1 MLRESK
7 LLLLS
12 ALLFLSVSELAQ
24 SQGILLRGIGAV
36 NDSMA
41 GTAIAT
47 PLDAAGAIFANPA
60 SISGLKE
67 CQIGFDLG
75 LILPNSTVTS
85 ELDGIP
91 ISWGTANSDAGQIP
105 APTMSMVF
113 RECPHSRWTFGV
125 AIAGVGGAASLY
137 PAPTLTGGPIPTNPI
152 LSGKARAAN
161 VQIFE
166 ILPTVSYRV
175 TNRLALGFTPVIG
188 LASLSINPMP
198 LGLTA
203 GQPMDNYGTRYTWG
217 GGFNLGA
224 YYDLDCNWKTG
235 FTFKSPVWTKPLQFI
250 GTETDSTGA
259 FVPSEPE
266 FAIDIPMCLGWGISY
281 AGFRNTIIG
290 VDVRYMDYAHTQGF
304 RGIIDPNTN
313 EVIGLG
319 WDSVT
324 AVSMGIEHTLNDYLK
339 LRAGYCYNTNPIPSE
354 SQFANVGSPLM
365 MQHVFGLGCT
375 VTLPKSIDAHVA
387 WTHAFQKEESGTFAA
402 GPYTGKVTNRAYADT
417 IILGLS
423 KRF

>member
-1 MLRESK
+1 MLRVSK
-7 LLLLS
+7 LLLMG
-12 ALLFLSVSELAQ
+12 ALLCLSVSELAQ
-24 SQGILLRGIGAV
+24 AQGILLRGIGAV

-47 PLDAAGAIFANPA
+47 PLDAAGAIYANPA

-75 LILPNSTVTS
+75 LILPHSTVAS
-85 ELDGIP
+85 EIDGTP
-91 ISWGTANSDAGQIP
+91 TTWGKANSDAGQIP

-113 RECPHSRWTFGV
+113 RECPHSRMTFGL

-137 PAPTLTGGPIPTNPI
+137 PAPSGRLPTNPI
-152 LSGKARAAN
+152 LGGKARAAN
-161 VQIFE
+161 VQIFQ

-175 TNRLALGFTPVIG
+175 TDRLALGVSPVIG

-198 LGLTA
+198 LGMMA

-217 GGFNLGA
+217 GGFNVGA
-224 YYDLDCNWKTG
+224 YYDLSCNWKTG

-250 GTETDSTGA
+250 GTTTTGPA
-259 FVPSEPE
+259 GTPVPSDPE
-266 FAIDIPMCLGWGISY
+266 FAIDLPMSLGLGFSYSGIK
-281 AGFRNTIIG
+281 RTIIG
-290 VDVRYMDYAHTQGF
+290 FDVRYMDYAHTQGF
-304 RGIIDPNTN
+304 RGIIDPNTG

-324 AVSMGIEHTLNDYLK
+324 AFSTGIEHTLTDRLR
-339 LRAGYCYNTNPIPSE
+339 LRAGYCFNTNPIPST

-365 MQHVFGLGCT
+365 MQHVLGLGCT
-375 VTLPKSIDAHVA
+375 VTLPKSIDAHLA
-387 WTHAFQKEESGTFAA
+387 WTHAFQKTESGYYGGAV
-402 GPYTGKVTNRAYADT
+402 KVTNTAYADT
-417 IILGLS
+417 IIAGVS